1 MKRQISIG
9 NEGFENLREKKCF
22 YIDKTSFIKQWWES
36 DDISTLITR
45 PRRFGKTLN
54 MDMLRCF
61 FSNHYKDRGDLF
73 EGLSIW
79 KDEKYRKLQGTYP
92 VIFLSFAEVK
102 ENNCKAAIQK
112 IKNILADLYMQYAFL
127 KENFSETDSIR
138 YQRITYDMDNV
149 TAQDALKNLASI
161 LNSYY
166 GQKVIILLDEYDTPM
181 QEAYMGGYWDEFTSF
196 IRSLFNSTFK
206 TNPYLE
212 RAIMTGITR
221 VSKDMSY
228 PCQGYD
234 LCPHQRA
241 SSFESIFSDLNN
253 LNVVTTTS
261 EQYATCFGFTET
273 EVFQALDDFG
283 LSPEQQMVKQWYDG
297 FIFGSQKDIY
307 NPWSITNFLKH
318 RKLRPYWASTSSNQL
333 VSRLIRTA
341 SSRIKEQMEELLL
354 GNEIS
359 VTFDEQ
365 IVFHQLDQNE
375 NAIWSLLM
383 AAGYLKPED
392 LEYRGLLLQPWYHL
406 KITNLE
412 TTAMFSEMFTGWF
425 QGNHS
430 SYNDFIRA
438 LLQGSIKQMN
448 LYMNDV
454 ALDTFSTFDT
464 GSRPSARTQPERF
477 YHGFVLGLLVDL
489 REEYL
494 LKSNRESGFGRYDV
508 MLIPKDRT
516 RPAIVMEFKVFDG
529 DEEQDLKDTVQAALK
544 QIEEKQYDTELLA
557 LGFPK
562 DHIRHYGFAFEG
574 KKVLIG

>member
-1 MKRQISIG
+1 MKKQLSIG
-9 NEGFENLREKKCF
+9 IQGFDKLRTEDYY
-22 YIDKTSFIKQWWES
+22 YIDKSDFISEWWENG
-36 DDISTLITR
+36 DDVTLITR

-54 MDMLRCF
+54 MDMVRCF

-102 ENNCKAAIQK
+102 QPDYETAVQK
-112 IKNILADLYMQYAFL
+112 IKRIIAKLYL
-127 KENFSETDSIR
+127 KYPELLKGDVLTEYEKKQFQSVTP
-138 YQRITYDMDNV
+138 DMDDV
-149 TAQDALKNLASI
+149 TAQSSLQDLCDYLTR
-161 LNSYY
+161 YY
-166 GQKVIILLDEYDTPM
+166 NQKVIILLDEYDTPM

-221 VSKDMSY
+221 VSK
-228 PCQGYD
+228 
-234 LCPHQRA
+234 
-241 SSFESIFSDLNN
+241 ESIFSDLNN

-318 RKLRPYWASTSSNQL
+318 RRLRPYWASTSSNQL

-341 SSRIKEQMEELLL
+341 SSRIKEQMEELLQ
-354 GNEIS
+354 GNEIV

-557 LGFPK
+557 LGIPK
-562 DHIRHYGFAFEG
+562 EHIRHYGFAFEG

>member
-1 MKRQISIG
+1 MKKQLSIG
-9 NEGFENLREKKCF
+9 IQGFDKLRTEDYY
-22 YIDKTSFIKQWWES
+22 YIDKSDFISEWWENG
-36 DDISTLITR
+36 DDVTLITR

-54 MDMLRCF
+54 MDMVRCF

-102 ENNCKAAIQK
+102 QPDYETAVQK
-112 IKNILADLYMQYAFL
+112 IKRIIAKLYL
-127 KENFSETDSIR
+127 KYRELLKGDVLTEYEKKQFQSVTP
-138 YQRITYDMDNV
+138 DMDDV
-149 TAQDALKNLASI
+149 TAQSSLQDLCDYLTR
-161 LNSYY
+161 YY
-166 GQKVIILLDEYDTPM
+166 NQKVIILLDEYDTPM

-221 VSKDMSY
+221 VSK
-228 PCQGYD
+228 
-234 LCPHQRA
+234 
-241 SSFESIFSDLNN
+241 ESIFSDLNN

-283 LSPEQQMVKQWYDG
+283 LSTEQQMVKQWYDG

-375 NAIWSLLM
+375 NSIWSLLM
-383 AAGYLKPED
+383 AAGYLKPEQV
-392 LEYRGLLLQPWYHL
+392 EYRGELLEPWYYL
-406 KITNLE
+406 KITNKE
-412 TTAMFSEMFTGWF
+412 TRAMFVGMFKNWF
-425 QGNHS
+425 LQKDS
-430 SYNDFIRA
+430 SYSQFMQA
-438 LLQGSIKQMN
+438 LLQGDTEAMN
-448 LYMNDV
+448 YFMNRLCL
-454 ALDTFSTFDT
+454 ATFSYFDV
-464 GSRPSARTQPERF
+464 GQDEPEKF
-477 YHGFVLGLLVDL
+477 YHGFVLGLMA
-489 REEYL
+489 EQMENYT

-508 MLIPKDRT
+508 MLIPKKENL
-516 RPAIVMEFKVFDG
+516 PAIIMEFKSKSRMYTETL
-529 DEEQDLKDTVQAALK
+529 EEALQK
-544 QIEEKQYDTELLA
+544 ALQQIEEKNYDAELLA
-557 LGFPK
+557 LGIPK

>member
-1 MKRQISIG
+1 MKKQLSIG
-9 NEGFENLREKKCF
+9 IQGFDKLRTEDYY
-22 YIDKTSFIKQWWES
+22 YIDKSDFISEWWES

-54 MDMLRCF
+54 MDMVRCF

-102 ENNCKAAIQK
+102 QPDYETAVQK
-112 IKNILADLYMQYAFL
+112 IKRIIAKLYL
-127 KENFSETDSIR
+127 KYRELLKGDVLTEYEKKQFQSVTP
-138 YQRITYDMDNV
+138 DMDDV
-149 TAQDALKNLASI
+149 TAQSSLQDLCDYLTR
-161 LNSYY
+161 YY
-166 GQKVIILLDEYDTPM
+166 NQKVIILLDEYDTPM

-221 VSKDMSY
+221 VSK
-228 PCQGYD
+228 
-234 LCPHQRA
+234 
-241 SSFESIFSDLNN
+241 ESIFSDLNN

-516 RPAIVMEFKVFDG
+516 SPAIVMEFKVFDG

-557 LGFPK
+557 LGIPK

>member
-1 MKRQISIG
+1 MKKQLSIG
-9 NEGFENLREKKCF
+9 IQGFDKLRTEDYY
-22 YIDKTSFIKQWWES
+22 YIDKSDFISEWWENG
-36 DDISTLITR
+36 DDVTLITR

-54 MDMLRCF
+54 MDMVRCF

-102 ENNCKAAIQK
+102 QPDYETAVQK
-112 IKNILADLYMQYAFL
+112 IKRIIAKLYL
-127 KENFSETDSIR
+127 KYPELLKGDVLTEYEKKQFQSVTP
-138 YQRITYDMDNV
+138 DMDDV
-149 TAQDALKNLASI
+149 TAQSSLQDLCDYLTR
-161 LNSYY
+161 YY
-166 GQKVIILLDEYDTPM
+166 NQKVIILLDEYDTPM

-221 VSKDMSY
+221 VSK
-228 PCQGYD
+228 
-234 LCPHQRA
+234 
-241 SSFESIFSDLNN
+241 ESIFSDLNN

-341 SSRIKEQMEELLL
+341 SSRIKEQMAELLQ
-354 GNEIS
+354 GNEIV

-557 LGFPK
+557 LGIPK

>member
-1 MKRQISIG
+1 MKKQLSIG
-9 NEGFENLREKKCF
+9 IQGFDKLRTEDYY
-22 YIDKTSFIKQWWES
+22 YIDKSDFISEWWENG
-36 DDISTLITR
+36 DDVTLITR

-54 MDMLRCF
+54 MDMVRCF

-102 ENNCKAAIQK
+102 QPDYETAVQK
-112 IKNILADLYMQYAFL
+112 IKRIIAKLYL
-127 KENFSETDSIR
+127 KYRELLKGDVLTEYEKKQFQSVTP
-138 YQRITYDMDNV
+138 DMDDV
-149 TAQDALKNLASI
+149 TAQSSLQDLCDYLTR
-161 LNSYY
+161 YY
-166 GQKVIILLDEYDTPM
+166 NQKVIILLDEYDTPM

-221 VSKDMSY
+221 VSK
-228 PCQGYD
+228 
-234 LCPHQRA
+234 
-241 SSFESIFSDLNN
+241 ESIFSDLNN

-464 GSRPSARTQPERF
+464 GSRPSARTQPECF

-557 LGFPK
+557 LGIPK

>member
-1 MKRQISIG
+1 MKKQLSIG
-9 NEGFENLREKKCF
+9 IQGFDKLRTEDYY
-22 YIDKTSFIKQWWES
+22 YIDKSDFISEWWENG
-36 DDISTLITR
+36 DDVTLITR

-54 MDMLRCF
+54 MDMVRCF

-102 ENNCKAAIQK
+102 QPDYETAVQK
-112 IKNILADLYMQYAFL
+112 IKRIIAKLYL
-127 KENFSETDSIR
+127 KYPELLKGDVLTEYEKKQFQSVTP
-138 YQRITYDMDNV
+138 DMDDV
-149 TAQDALKNLASI
+149 TAQSSLQDLCDYLTR
-161 LNSYY
+161 YY
-166 GQKVIILLDEYDTPM
+166 NQKVIILLDEYDTPM

-221 VSKDMSY
+221 VSK
-228 PCQGYD
+228 
-234 LCPHQRA
+234 
-241 SSFESIFSDLNN
+241 ESIFSDLNN

-341 SSRIKEQMEELLL
+341 SSRIKEQMAELLQ
-354 GNEIS
+354 GNEIV

-365 IVFHQLDQNE
+365 LVFHQLDQNE

-557 LGFPK
+557 LGIPK

>member
-1 MKRQISIG
+1 MKKQLSIG
-9 NEGFENLREKKCF
+9 IQGFDKLRTEDYY
-22 YIDKTSFIKQWWES
+22 YIDKSDFISEWWENG
-36 DDISTLITR
+36 DDVTLITR

-54 MDMLRCF
+54 MDMVRCF

-127 KENFSETDSIR
+127 KENFSETDSVR

-181 QEAYMGGYWDEFTSF
+181 QEAYMGGYWNEFTSF

-234 LCPHQRA
+234 LRPHQRA

-261 EQYATCFGFTET
+261 EQYATCFGFTEP

-283 LSPEQQMVKQWYDG
+283 LSSEQQMVKQWYDG

-341 SSRIKEQMEELLL
+341 SSRIKEQMEELLQ
-354 GNEIS
+354 GNEIV

-557 LGFPK
+557 LGIPK

>member
-1 MKRQISIG
+1 MKKQLSIG
-9 NEGFENLREKKCF
+9 IQGFDKLRTEDYY
-22 YIDKTSFIKQWWES
+22 YIDKSDFISEWWES
-36 DDISTLITR
+36 GDDVTLITR

-54 MDMLRCF
+54 MDMVRCF

-102 ENNCKAAIQK
+102 QPDYETAVQK
-112 IKNILADLYMQYAFL
+112 IKRIIAKLYL
-127 KENFSETDSIR
+127 KYPELLKGDVLTEYEKKQFQSVTP
-138 YQRITYDMDNV
+138 DMDDV
-149 TAQDALKNLASI
+149 TAQSSLQDLCDYLTR
-161 LNSYY
+161 YY
-166 GQKVIILLDEYDTPM
+166 NQKVIILLDEYDTPM

-221 VSKDMSY
+221 VSK
-228 PCQGYD
+228 
-234 LCPHQRA
+234 
-241 SSFESIFSDLNN
+241 ESIFSDLNN

-318 RKLRPYWASTSSNQL
+318 RRLRPYWASTSSNQL

-383 AAGYLKPED
+383 AAGYLKPEQV
-392 LEYRGLLLQPWYHL
+392 EYRGELLEPWYYL
-406 KITNLE
+406 KITNKE
-412 TTAMFSEMFTGWF
+412 TRAMFVGMFKNWF
-425 QGNHS
+425 LQKDS
-430 SYNDFIRA
+430 SYSQFMQA
-438 LLQGSIKQMN
+438 LLQGDTEAMN
-448 LYMNDV
+448 YFMNRLCL
-454 ALDTFSTFDT
+454 ATFSYFDV
-464 GSRPSARTQPERF
+464 GQDEPEKF
-477 YHGFVLGLLVDL
+477 YHGFVLGLMA
-489 REEYL
+489 EQMENYT

-508 MLIPKDRT
+508 MLIPKKENL
-516 RPAIVMEFKVFDG
+516 PAIIMEFKSKSRMYTETL
-529 DEEQDLKDTVQAALK
+529 EEALQK
-544 QIEEKQYDTELLA
+544 ALQQIEEKNYDAELLA
-557 LGFPK
+557 LGIPK